1 MPIVLADAVEK
12 RSPRGGACRSL
23 PACAALLVAGLGLA
37 SGGAALAQAQTT
49 AAQSDEEPAT
59 AEDRLVL
66 QRFTRC
72 VAERQPAQAR
82 DLIIADYRTD
92 SYRDARRRLATSHRG
107 CLPAGSRLRMGG
119 ILFAGGMA
127 ETLLATAVPRGSLGA
142 RTALNPAIAPFHA
155 LDQGE
160 VMNVCV
166 VRTAPA
172 EVEALLASEPG
183 SAGEGAALRAV
194 SPHIGPCLAAGT
206 EMRLNRLGLRAM
218 LALAAYRLVQ
228 HNGAPAV
235 AAGN

>member
-1 MPIVLADAVEK
+1 MPIVLADAVEI
-12 RSPRGGACRSL
+12 RSPRGGARRSVL
-23 PACAALLVAGLGLA
+23 ACAALLVA
-37 SGGAALAQAQTT
+37 ALAPAFVGPAMAQEQA
-49 AAQSDEEPAT
+49 AATQSDEEPAT
-59 AEDRLVL
+59 TEDRLVL

-82 DLIIADYRTD
+82 ALIVADYRTD
-92 SYRDARRRLATSHRG
+92 AYRDARRRLATSQRG

-127 ETLLATAVPRGSLGA
+127 ETLLAAAAPRGSLGA

-166 VRTAPA
+166 VRAAPA

-218 LALAAYRLVQ
+218 LALTAYRLVQ
-228 HNGAPAV
+228 HNDAPAV